1 MITEMG
7 LNFKSAQSQTEI
19 IPRATIEQIVKHRN
33 RALELYEVAFGK
45 MLAAARAEMEAD
57 LEGQRAHGKENSF
70 NAGERSKEKEPR
82 IISLSLPTH
91 DEYMATRRHSLDVEV
106 WANIVELTQL
116 KTLMDK
122 TAKDELRKAL
132 SETPPEVTIDNI
144 RATLEGW
151 ILGADTTFRRGIAVC
166 FSNLDRRFKSHDG
179 WKIGSR
185 VILTYAFDGNG
196 YWNYRRNHQDTITDI
211 ERVFLMLD
219 GKKVLQYGHLVDQM
233 RNARGTGSGARRTEF
248 ENDYF
253 LLRAYKNGNCHVW
266 FKRDDLM
273 DRVNQLLG
281 EYYGAPLPEERD
293 AEEHTGLNDPKTSLA
308 KNYGFFPT
316 PDKVAHTVIDECRLD
331 TRDDDVLT
339 VEPSAGT
346 GALAR
351 LAAAKGALVDCIE
364 VQASLARALTAE
376 NRYREVYV
384 GDFLWL
390 NPQHASSYDRVV
402 MNPPFDRERDIDH
415 VMHALKFLKPTG
427 FLVAVMSAGTEFR
440 STKKSVAFREL
451 MKKMNARWRDL
462 PEGSFRSVGTTVNTV
477 VLRVY
482 KDGRSFC

>member
-1 MITEMG
+1 MNM
-7 LNFKSAQSQTEI
+7 NFKPAQTEI
-19 IPRATIEQIVKHRN
+19 IPRATIEQIVKHRDA
-33 RALELYEVAFGK
+33 ALALYEIAFEK
-45 MLAAARAEMEAD
+45 MMAAALAEQTAN
-57 LEGQRAHGKENSF
+57 LEGQRAHGETNSF

-82 IISLSLPTH
+82 IISLSLPTL
-91 DEYMATRRHSLDVEV
+91 DAYMATRKHSLDVEV
-106 WANIVELTQL
+106 WAHIIELSQL

-122 TAKDELRKAL
+122 TAKDQMRQAL
-132 SETPPEVTIDNI
+132 GETPPEVTIDNI
-144 RATLEGW
+144 RATLKDW
-151 ILGADTTFRRGIAVC
+151 ILNADLVFRRGISVC

-196 YWNYRRNHQDTITDI
+196 AWNYHRNHEDTITDI

-219 GKKVLQYGHLVDQM
+219 GKKVLEYGNLVDQM
-233 RNARGTGSGARRTEF
+233 RNARRFGSGPRQTEF

-253 LLRAYKNGNCHVW
+253 LLRAYKNGNCHIW
-266 FKRDDLM
+266 FKRDDLL

-281 EYYGAPLPEERD
+281 EYYGAPIPEERE
-293 AEEHTGLNDPKTSLA
+293 AEQHTGLHDPKTTLA
-308 KNYGFFPT
+308 KNFAFFPT
-316 PDKVAHTVIDECRLD
+316 PDAVARSIIDECRLV

-339 VEPSAGT
+339 VLEPSAGG

-351 LAAAKGALVDCIE
+351 LAAAKGAIVDCVE

-390 NPQHASSYDRVV
+390 RPQHASAYDRVI
-402 MNPPFDRERDIDH
+402 MNPPFDLERDIDH
-415 VMHALKFLKPTG
+415 VMHALEFLKPDG
-427 FLVAVMSAGTEFR
+427 FLVAIMSAGTEFR
-440 STKKSVAFREL
+440 QTKKSIAFRAL
-451 MKKMNARWRDL
+451 MNKMNARWSDL
-462 PEGSFRSVGTTVNTV
+462 PAGSFSSVGTNVNTI

-482 KDGRSFC
+482 KDGRSFY